1 MRLAHRM
8 REKERKE
15 LHDVY
20 RRNVAAVYAFFSYS
34 VCADTAEDLTA
45 ATFERVVRYWPRFDP
60 SRSSVRSWILTI
72 ARNVQTDHYRRQS
85 HRRGP
90 SLDEYPALAG
100 ALAAPDDHARGWLGI
115 QAIEGWLSH
124 LRPREREVLALRY
137 GADLSADEIARCL
150 GISRANVHQLSSRAL
165 RRLREIVG
173 EPELTYRA
181 ETGHHAEITDS
192 ASSDG
197 APLPAG
203 I

>member
-1 MRLAHRM
+1 MRFAHRI
-8 REKERKE
+8 REKERAA

-20 RRNVAAVYAFFSYS
+20 RRNVSGVYAFFSYS

-60 SRSSVRSWILTI
+60 SRSSVRSWVLTI
-72 ARNVQTDHYRRQS
+72 ARNVLTDHYRRQS
-85 HRRGP
+85 HRSGP
-90 SLDEYPALAG
+90 SLDQYPALAG
-100 ALAAPDDHARGWLGI
+100 TLAAPDDHVRGWLGI
-115 QAIEGWLSH
+115 QAIDDWLCH

-137 GADLSADEIARCL
+137 GADLSTDEIARCL
-150 GISRANVHQLSSRAL
+150 GITRANVHQISSRAL
-165 RRLREIVG
+165 RRLREIVSEREVSHG
-173 EPELTYRA
+173 A
-181 ETGHHAEITDS
+181 EASDHADITRS